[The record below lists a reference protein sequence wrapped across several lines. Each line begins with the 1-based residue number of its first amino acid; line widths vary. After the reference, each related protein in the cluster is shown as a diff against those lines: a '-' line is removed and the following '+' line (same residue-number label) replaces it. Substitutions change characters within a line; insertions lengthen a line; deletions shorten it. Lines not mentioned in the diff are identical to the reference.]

1 MTGRWYHRNIN
12 GIEAQKLLEE
22 YGQDGSFLIR
32 PSQSRNNSFT
42 LSVRCVN
49 NAYKH
54 IKIQNNG
61 DFYDIGEGGDKFA
74 TLSELVQH
82 FILKETLRDR
92 NDGTMLVLKYPLS
105 YKEPTTERY
114 YHGAISGA
122 EAENLLLEK
131 GVVGSYLVRESR
143 SSPENYVLSVRC
155 ENNKIV
161 HLFVNYTK
169 HGYALQN
176 YEEYYGTLDEFI
188 SKLTKLC
195 PIVDSKDNVV
205 YLKQP
210 FNASRMNA
218 LSLASRIKDLE
229 KEQQPTVAQQQKLRS
244 KITGFAEEFEL
255 LQQQDGRLL
264 YNRVE
269 GEKPE
274 NKSKNRFKTILP
286 FDHTR
291 VLLQNGSG
299 SDYINA
305 NYIRV
310 DDEADI
316 GKVYIATQGPLPNTV
331 NDFWRMVV
339 MENCKIILMITHECE
354 KGRVKCAKYWPDYDS
369 ADHYYDDVKV
379 ISHLNIC
386 KMLKSFTSSLTE
398 CHEICG
404 AIDRS
409 CL

>member
-1 MTGRWYHRNIN
+1 MTGCWYHRNIN

-32 PSQSRNNSFT
+32 PSESRTNSFT
-42 LSVRCVN
+42 LSVRCAN

-105 YKEPTTERY
+105 YREPTNERY

-122 EAENLLLEK
+122 EAEGLLLEK

-155 ENNKIV
+155 ESNKIV
-161 HLFVNYTK
+161 HLFVKYTK
-169 HGYALQN
+169 FGYTLQN
-176 YEEYYGTLDEFI
+176 YDEYCPTMDEFI
-188 SKLTKLC
+188 SKLTKRC

-218 LSLASRIKDLE
+218 MSLASRIKDLE
-229 KEQQPTVAQQQKLRS
+229 KEQQQQQAKHRQRF
-244 KITGFAEEFEL
+244 TGFAEEFEM
-255 LQQQDGRLL
+255 LQQQDGRML
-264 YNRVE
+264 YNRIE

-274 NKSKNRFKTILP
+274 NKCKNRFKTILP

-291 VLLQNGSG
+291 VVLKNNNG

-305 NYIRV
+305 NYIKA
-310 DDEADI
+310 DDQLDF
-316 GKVYIATQGPLPNTV
+316 GKLYIATQGPLPNTV
-331 NDFWRMVV
+331 NDFWKMVNI
-339 MENCKIILMITHECE
+339 EHCTIILMITHEYE
-354 KGRVKCAKYWPDYDS
+354 KGRVKCAKYWPDNDS
-369 ADHYYDDVKV
+369 NDYFYDDIKV
-379 ISHLNIC
+379 SDL
-386 KMLKSFTSSLTE
+386 L
-398 CHEICG
+398 
-404 AIDRS
+404 
-409 CL
+409 